1 MKRVFALCLA
11 ACLLV
16 LCGCAPQ
23 ETPDTVPST
32 QQTQPSQSQTPQ
44 TKPSESQA
52 PTSEA
57 TQPTQPMLYRNP
69 LTGEPMAEEVTARPY
84 AVVLNNTQADLPH
97 YGISNADIV
106 YETLIEG
113 ETRCLGIFY
122 NLNGQTAATL
132 GTVRSARYYF
142 IQIAQSYDAI
152 YVHNGGSNDP
162 EIGGYDYFKKTGWPH
177 MDTITSPGGQTH
189 FYNPD
194 GGSDL
199 TGRVVI
205 RPDSVLALAKKL
217 KLKMDREEPLD
228 MGWQFD
234 DDKLII
240 GDTANHVKV
249 WFNMSGTPNAKWHKS
264 TSFAYNPADKL
275 YYASQYGSELVEGN
289 TGEQVTFRNLLVL
302 RTRIANKKDSSLLY
316 VDTVG
321 SGTGYFIC
329 NGQSVE
335 INWSRASVT
344 DPFVY
349 TLAANGDPITFGV
362 GNTYVAF
369 VPQKAQVEIG
379 E

>member
-23 ETPDTVPST
+23 ETPETTPS
-32 QQTQPSQSQTPQ
+32 QTQPSQTQPSQ
-44 TKPSESQA
+44 TKPSESQT
-52 PTSEA
+52 PTTGA
-57 TQPTQPMLYRNP
+57 TEPTGPLLYRNP
-69 LTGEPMAEEVTARPY
+69 LTGEPMAEETTARPF
-84 AVVLNNTQADLPH
+84 AVVLNNTKADLPQ
-97 YGISNADIV
+97 YGVGVADVV

-122 NLNGQTAATL
+122 NLTPERAATL

-142 IQIAQSYDAI
+142 IQIAQGYDAI
-152 YVHNGGSNDP
+152 YVHNGCSSDP
-162 EIGGYDYFKKTGWPH
+162 EIGAKQYFEKTGWPRL
-177 MDTITSPGGQTH
+177 DTISSPGGQTH

-205 RPDSVLALAKKL
+205 RPESVLALAKKL
-217 KLKMDREEPLD
+217 KLKTERETPLD

-234 DDKLII
+234 DDKVII
-240 GDTANHVKV
+240 GDDANNVKV
-249 WFNMSGTPNAKWHKS
+249 WFNISGKPSAQWHKS
-264 TSFAYNPADKL
+264 TSFAYNSEDKL
-275 YYASQYGSELVEGN
+275 YYASQYGSPYVDGN
-289 TGEQVTFRNLLVL
+289 NGEQISFRNLLVL
-302 RTRIANKKDSSLLY
+302 RTRIENKKNSQLMY

-329 NGQSVE
+329 NGQAVE

-349 TLAANGDPITFGV
+349 TLAANGQPVTFGV
-362 GNTYVAF
+362 GRTYVAF

-379 E
+379 